1 MLASVAISAAFRE
14 ADVTTIGT
22 DPTDDELNEGLA
34 LLNSFITRLFGTEFG
49 ENIEDWPVPPPA
61 GQSPISPVIPDN
73 LVSPD
78 LSATWYLT
86 PRNNVRLLLKTTSAV
101 TIKFPEN
108 PRDGAQIAAVD
119 VGSNSTQI
127 TLSGNGRLIE
137 GQQSLIDT
145 PQAFNGKRWFYRADI
160 ASWQLVASIGL
171 NDSLPLVAD
180 FDDLFITYLAIR
192 LAPRN
197 AQKTT
202 EETAKVYGDL
212 LKKARARYRQEQDIA
227 VLPERLTTQSEQSYG
242 LTGAR
247 DWFG

>member
-1 MLASVAISAAFRE
+1 MLASEAISAAFRE

-22 DPTDDELNEGLA
+22 EPTDDEYAEGLS
-34 LLNSFITRLFGTEFG
+34 LLNSFIVRLFGTEFG
-49 ENIEDWPVPPPA
+49 ENIDDWFVPPPA
-61 GQSPISPVIPDN
+61 SQGVGVPDN

-78 LSATWYLT
+78 MGDTWYLA
-86 PRNNVRLLLKTTSAV
+86 PRNNSRLLLATQAAY

-108 PRDGAQIAAVD
+108 PRAGAQIAAVD
-119 VGSNSTQI
+119 VGSNSTNI
-127 TLSGNGRLIE
+127 TLHGNGRLIQ
-137 GQQSLIDT
+137 GQPYLTDT
-145 PQAFNGKRWFYRADI
+145 PQAFSGKRWFYRDDT
-160 ASWQLVASIGL
+160 ASWELVQSVGL

-202 EETAKVYGDL
+202 EETAKVYMDL
-212 LKKARARYRQEQDIA
+212 LKKARNRYRQEADIA
-227 VLPERLTTQSEQSYG
+227 VLPEQRTTQSEQSYG
-242 LTGAR
+242 MTGAR